1 MSTRLRLSKKTSDAL
16 NILSIKLDLRRNIIC
31 RIAVGRSLA
40 EKITVEN
47 LKPEDS
53 SGTEL
58 NRYTITGEQ
67 DELYRALI
75 NQHEK
80 KKLNDFEYFSKY
92 LRNHIE
98 RGVGLLLKE
107 YNRINSPIDFLVGLF
122 DEKEKRSMQ
131 KDLFNSSSC

>member
-1 MSTRLRLSKKTSDAL
+1 MSTRLRLSEKTSDRL
-16 NILSIKLDLRRNIIC
+16 NILTNKLGLRRNIIC
-31 RIAVGRSLA
+31 RIAIGRSLA
-40 EKITVEN
+40 EKNSVKN
-47 LKPEDS
+47 MKPEDS

-80 KKLNDFEYFSKY
+80 KRLNDFEYFSKF

-98 RGVGLLLKE
+98 RGVNLLLEE
-107 YNRINSPIDFLVGLF
+107 YNKINSPIDFLVSLF
-122 DEKEKRSMQ
+122 DEKERRTAQ
-131 KDLFNSSSC
+131 VDLFKN

>member
-1 MSTRLRLSKKTSDAL
+1 MSTRLRLSEKTSGKL
-16 NILSIKLDLRRNIIC
+16 NILANRLDLRRNVIC
-31 RIAVGRSLA
+31 RIAIGRSLA
-40 EKITVEN
+40 EKNTVRN
-47 LKPEDS
+47 MKPEDS

-80 KKLNDFEYFSKY
+80 KRLNDFEYFSKY

-98 RGVGLLLKE
+98 RGVNLLLEE
-107 YNRINSPIDFLVGLF
+107 YNKINSPVDFLVSLF
-122 DEKEKRSMQ
+122 DERERKSKQ
-131 KDLFNSSSC
+131 KGLF